1 MKSICVYLGA
11 NCGTNI
17 AFSEAVILLGKE
29 IADSG
34 STLIYGGSSLGLMG
48 LLANTVK
55 DQGGRVVGIITQ
67 QLIEKEKPLT
77 TLDELHVVNSMQER
91 KLMMQELA
99 DVFVVMPGGLGTLE
113 EAFET
118 WNAIKIGV
126 IDKPIGFVNIL
137 GFFDNLFSFADTCEE
152 NGFISAAHRHIPKI
166 NEDVTLLLEDLEISP
181 SESRLSPFSMA

>member
-11 NCGTNI
+11 NCSTNI

-34 STLIYGGSSLGLMG
+34 ATLIYGGSSLGLMG
-48 LLANTVK
+48 LLANTIK
-55 DQGGRVVGIITQ
+55 DQGGKVIGIITE
-67 QLIEKEKPLT
+67 QLLEKEKPLA
-77 TLDELHVVNSMQER
+77 TLDELHVVGSMQER

-126 IDKPIGFVNIL
+126 LNKPIGFLNVS
-137 GFFDNLFSFADTCEE
+137 GFFDELFSFAKTCEK
-152 NGFISAAHRHIPKI
+152 NGFLSDAHRHIPKVNQNI
-166 NEDVTLLLEDLEISP
+166 TLLLEELDISP
-181 SESRLSPFSMA
+181 SKARLPSLSMA